1 MEEIEYRD
9 IPEWPGYRVS
19 SSGIVESRWKGKGV
33 HRRMH
38 GDWATLKQSRHSD
51 GHLVVGL
58 FCQGR
63 KRQWQVHQLVLIAF
77 IGPRKPG
84 MVGRHLDDNKDD
96 NRLANL
102 SWGTPADNAM
112 DRCRN
117 GKTSR
122 GSRHYASKFTPDS
135 LSEAKSMRD
144 SGCTWQAIG
153 DTFGV
158 TKSNA
163 RKAVLG
169 IHWRTN
175 E

>member
-1 MEEIEYRD
+1 MEVEARE

-19 SSGIVESRWKGKGV
+19 SSGVVESGWTGKGEN
-33 HRRMH
+33 RKRI
-38 GDWATLKQSRHSD
+38 GEWITLKQSRHND

-58 FCQGR
+58 FCCGR
-63 KRQWQVHQLVLIAF
+63 KRQCPVHQLVLIAF
-77 IGPRKPG
+77 VGPRVPG
-84 MVGRHLDDNKDD
+84 MVGRHLNDNKDD

-102 SWGTPADNAM
+102 AWGTPADNVA

-122 GSRHYASKFTPDS
+122 GSRHYASKFTISS
-135 LSEAKSMRD
+135 LLAATKMRE
-144 SGCTWQAIG
+144 SGSTWQEIG
-153 DTFGV
+153 DRFGV

-169 IHWRTN
+169 IHWSALG
-175 E
+175 